1 MKLVHEEIKQDIKFE
16 EGRISVWVI
25 ESRQLLSKFVKELI
39 DQTEGEEG
47 GFILLEGN
55 ELIRIKDSVNMITDY
70 FSVPINS
77 KKIKSKMAKLL
88 EEIAEE
94 ELYCETSELKSHIQ
108 QYIMLLTERT
118 NLNIEYDMDFGI
130 ASLFKLLEI
139 RMEENYDS
147 ILERLCEY
155 MKLVAELFENQLFV
169 FVNLR
174 QYIEAEDIGALH
186 KFVEYEKI
194 NVLMIENQIT
204 ERRDD
209 EDYLILDKDFCI
221 I

>member
-130 ASLFKLLEI
+130 AGLLKLLEI
-139 RMEENYDS
+139 RRTMT
-147 ILERLCEY
+147 
-155 MKLVAELFENQLFV
+155 V
-169 FVNLR
+169 FWKGYAN
-174 QYIEAEDIGALH
+174 I
-186 KFVEYEKI
+186 
-194 NVLMIENQIT
+194 
-204 ERRDD
+204 
-209 EDYLILDKDFCI
+209 
-221 I
+221 